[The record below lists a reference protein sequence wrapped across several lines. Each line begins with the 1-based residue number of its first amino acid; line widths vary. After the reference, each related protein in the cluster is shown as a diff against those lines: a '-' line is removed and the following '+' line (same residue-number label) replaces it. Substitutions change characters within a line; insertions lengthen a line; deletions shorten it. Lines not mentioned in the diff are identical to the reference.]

1 MSGSAVAGVSHDQS
15 GRLPAISL
23 RRQSVPGLPAA
34 AAMHA
39 QPEYGEG
46 RDPTRVAGSERP
58 GGCSSSGAARQED
71 LRTQERNGGT
81 QLRRCQTAARAS
93 LRTHARLEERA
104 PAVPAGSNG
113 AEHQKNRPPAEP
125 SGTESATG
133 ATPIS
138 AAPASGL
145 RNPVAGTQQP
155 LIARSLDHCKKTN
168 PTKNQV
174 GFVSNLTASLG
185 DAVFVFSS
193 PSCAL
198 LKGGSMKAVV
208 FHDIGDIRLDDVQE
222 PAIRD
227 PYDAIVQL
235 TASAICGTD
244 LHMVRGTMPG
254 MVPGTILG
262 HEGVG
267 VVEEIGTGVR
277 NLSPG
282 DRV

>member
-23 RRQSVPGLPAA
+23 RRQSVPGVPAA

-113 AEHQKNRPPAEP
+113 AEHQENRPPAEP

-155 LIARSLDHCKKTN
+155 SNREIPRSLQ
-168 PTKNQV
+168 KNQPHQKSGGVRQQSEPAKRATANSPALQRCVREKLPSAV
-174 GFVSNLTASLG
+174 GICVVDAGLLASLLSLKSIYT
-185 DAVFVFSS
+185 FL
-193 PSCAL
+193 PSEQSCL
-198 LKGGSMKAVV
+198 RSRP
-208 FHDIGDIRLDDVQE
+208 I
-222 PAIRD
+222 
-227 PYDAIVQL
+227 
-235 TASAICGTD
+235 
-244 LHMVRGTMPG
+244 
-254 MVPGTILG
+254 
-262 HEGVG
+262 
-267 VVEEIGTGVR
+267 
-277 NLSPG
+277 
-282 DRV
+282 

>member
-113 AEHQKNRPPAEP
+113 AEHQENRPPAEP

-174 GFVSNLTASLG
+174 GFVSNLSPALVSG
-185 DAVFVFSS
+185 AVEVV
-193 PSCAL
+193 L
-198 LKGGSMKAVV
+198 AVKLRV
-208 FHDIGDIRLDDVQE
+208 RLSACGE
-222 PAIRD
+222 P
-227 PYDAIVQL
+227 
-235 TASAICGTD
+235 
-244 LHMVRGTMPG
+244 
-254 MVPGTILG
+254 
-262 HEGVG
+262 
-267 VVEEIGTGVR
+267 
-277 NLSPG
+277 
-282 DRV
+282 

>member
-113 AEHQKNRPPAEP
+113 AEHQENRPPAEP

-174 GFVSNLTASLG
+174 GFVSNLRRAR
-185 DAVFVFSS
+185 A
-193 PSCAL
+193 
-198 LKGGSMKAVV
+198 
-208 FHDIGDIRLDDVQE
+208 RLSIPYTQKLQNCVLTHIE
-222 PAIRD
+222 PAQRTGLQFKLDWRTLWHI
-227 PYDAIVQL
+227 PI
-235 TASAICGTD
+235 G
-244 LHMVRGTMPG
+244 
-254 MVPGTILG
+254 LG
-262 HEGVG
+262 SSW
-267 VVEEIGTGVR
+267 VVC
-277 NLSPG
+277 
-282 DRV
+282 

>member
-71 LRTQERNGGT
+71 LRT
-81 QLRRCQTAARAS
+81 
-93 LRTHARLEERA
+93 HARLEERA

-113 AEHQKNRPPAEP
+113 AEHQENRPPAEP

-174 GFVSNLTASLG
+174 GFVSNL
-185 DAVFVFSS
+185 
-193 PSCAL
+193 
-198 LKGGSMKAVV
+198 
-208 FHDIGDIRLDDVQE
+208 RNE
-222 PAIRD
+222 
-227 PYDAIVQL
+227 
-235 TASAICGTD
+235 
-244 LHMVRGTMPG
+244 
-254 MVPGTILG
+254 VP
-262 HEGVG
+262 VCW
-267 VVEEIGTGVR
+267 V
-277 NLSPG
+277 
-282 DRV
+282 

>member
-113 AEHQKNRPPAEP
+113 AEHQENRLLLSRLGPNLPPEQRLFLLRRLLVYATQLLAP
-125 SGTESATG
+125 SN
-133 ATPIS
+133 
-138 AAPASGL
+138 
-145 RNPVAGTQQP
+145 R
-155 LIARSLDHCKKTN
+155 
-168 PTKNQV
+168 
-174 GFVSNLTASLG
+174 
-185 DAVFVFSS
+185 
-193 PSCAL
+193 
-198 LKGGSMKAVV
+198 
-208 FHDIGDIRLDDVQE
+208 
-222 PAIRD
+222 
-227 PYDAIVQL
+227 
-235 TASAICGTD
+235 
-244 LHMVRGTMPG
+244 
-254 MVPGTILG
+254 
-262 HEGVG
+262 
-267 VVEEIGTGVR
+267 
-277 NLSPG
+277 
-282 DRV
+282 

>member
-46 RDPTRVAGSERP
+46 REPTRV
-58 GGCSSSGAARQED
+58 
-71 LRTQERNGGT
+71 
-81 QLRRCQTAARAS
+81 
-93 LRTHARLEERA
+93 

-113 AEHQKNRPPAEP
+113 AEHQVNRPPAEP

-174 GFVSNLTASLG
+174 EFVSNLGRSSRSELLPQSKDPYRACSSSATSGNPPRALDSTLRTPCRASATACLAG
-185 DAVFVFSS
+185 ILRLRM
-193 PSCAL
+193 SCAF
-198 LKGGSMKAVV
+198 AQ
-208 FHDIGDIRLDDVQE
+208 DILRSG
-222 PAIRD
+222 
-227 PYDAIVQL
+227 
-235 TASAICGTD
+235 
-244 LHMVRGTMPG
+244 
-254 MVPGTILG
+254 
-262 HEGVG
+262 
-267 VVEEIGTGVR
+267 
-277 NLSPG
+277 
-282 DRV
+282 

>member
-113 AEHQKNRPPAEP
+113 AEHQENRPPAEP

-174 GFVSNLTASLG
+174 GFVSNLGRLISRLC
-185 DAVFVFSS
+185 FL
-193 PSCAL
+193 PS
-198 LKGGSMKAVV
+198 
-208 FHDIGDIRLDDVQE
+208 
-222 PAIRD
+222 
-227 PYDAIVQL
+227 
-235 TASAICGTD
+235 
-244 LHMVRGTMPG
+244 
-254 MVPGTILG
+254 
-262 HEGVG
+262 
-267 VVEEIGTGVR
+267 
-277 NLSPG
+277 NLSADRHLPG
-282 DRV
+282 LLPHSTRRKQNHNHHAMSFPFH

>member
-113 AEHQKNRPPAEP
+113 AEHQENRTPAEP

-145 RNPVAGTQQP
+145 RNQVAGTQQA
-155 LIARSLDHCKKTN
+155 LIARSLDYCDNTNYIKT
-168 PTKNQV
+168 QER
-174 GFVSNLTASLG
+174 FLRHLSTAN
-185 DAVFVFSS
+185 
-193 PSCAL
+193 
-198 LKGGSMKAVV
+198 M
-208 FHDIGDIRLDDVQE
+208 
-222 PAIRD
+222 
-227 PYDAIVQL
+227 
-235 TASAICGTD
+235 
-244 LHMVRGTMPG
+244 
-254 MVPGTILG
+254 
-262 HEGVG
+262 
-267 VVEEIGTGVR
+267 
-277 NLSPG
+277 
-282 DRV
+282 